1 MCVCMYVCM
10 YVCMH
15 VGVYVYTNMYTYLSL
30 GIRTSRERPDLE
42 KLHLRAESRKQSEF
56 TEPNSFPESPFCI
69 TSNPESE
76 PGKSGP
82 LVVSPIGDCASPQH
96 NNCILQSKNPMLT
109 RLASEGSTLG
119 TLSRLFHAQEGCS
132 MIGSMETDAQEGCS
146 METEIGFKRLLT
158 ETP

>member
-1 MCVCMYVCM
+1 MICYYKREHTRAYNIYVYSMCVCMYVCM

-96 NNCILQSKNPMLT
+96 NNCILHCRKIL
-109 RLASEGSTLG
+109 
-119 TLSRLFHAQEGCS
+119 C
-132 MIGSMETDAQEGCS
+132 
-146 METEIGFKRLLT
+146 
-158 ETP
+158 